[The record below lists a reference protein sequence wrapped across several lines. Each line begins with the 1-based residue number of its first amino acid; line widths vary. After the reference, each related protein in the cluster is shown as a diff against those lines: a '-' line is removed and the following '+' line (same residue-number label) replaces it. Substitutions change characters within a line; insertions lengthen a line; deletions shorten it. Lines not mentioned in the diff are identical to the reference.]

1 MVLDSVG
8 IIGLGLAG
16 KALARRL
23 LERGYAVTG
32 HDVSPEAVTAA
43 AEFGVTPAHD
53 AEAIARAHPT
63 IILSLPDSDVVNR
76 LLWSDG
82 LAAGFP
88 AAALVLDTTTGR
100 PQDAAD
106 NQERLAAQSVRFVD
120 VTLSGSSED
129 IAAGRA
135 TALVGDVAT
144 PDYDALVRAIAPT
157 VFYLGGPGRGCLG
170 KLVINH
176 IMGLNRAALAE
187 GLAMGMAAGMEGETL
202 LEVIRESAAY
212 SRVVDM
218 KGERMVREDFVP
230 ASRIAQH
237 AKDVRLIL
245 QEGERLGLAMRLERA
260 HAELLEEAI
269 TAGLGDLDNAA
280 IIKVCQGKT
289 KG

>member
-1 MVLDSVG
+1 MVLGSVG
-8 IIGLGLAG
+8 MIGLGLAG

-23 LERGYAVTG
+23 LEHGYAVTG

-43 AEFGVTPAHD
+43 AELGVTPAHD
-53 AEAIARAHPT
+53 AEALARAYPT
-63 IILSLPDSDVVNR
+63 IILSLPDSDVVSK

-82 LAAGFP
+82 LAASLP

-106 NQERLAAQSVRFVD
+106 NQERLAAQGVRFVD

-202 LEVIRESAAY
+202 LDVLRQSAAY

-245 QEGERLGLAMRLERA
+245 QEGERLGLALRLERA

-269 TAGLGDLDNAA
+269 TAGLGNLDNAA
-280 IIKVCQGKT
+280 IIRVCQGKP
-289 KG
+289 

>member
-1 MVLDSVG
+1 MVLGSVG
-8 IIGLGLAG
+8 VIGLGLAG

-23 LERGYAVTG
+23 LDRGYTVTG

-43 AEFGVTPAHD
+43 AELGVTPARD

-63 IILSLPDSDVVNR
+63 IILSLPDSDVVSR

-82 LAAGFP
+82 LAASLP
-88 AAALVLDTTTGR
+88 AKALVLDTTTGR

-106 NQERLAAQSVRFVD
+106 NQERLAAQGVRFVD

-135 TALVGDVAT
+135 TALVGDMAT
-144 PDYDALVRAIAPT
+144 PDYDALVRAMAPT

-202 LEVIRESAAY
+202 LEVIRQSAAY
-212 SRVVDM
+212 SRVADM
-218 KGERMVREDFVP
+218 KGERMVRGDFGP

-245 QEGERLGLAMRLERA
+245 QEGERLGLALRLERA

-269 TAGLGDLDNAA
+269 TAGLGALDNAA
-280 IIKVCQGKT
+280 IIRVCQGKP
-289 KG
+289 

>member
-1 MVLDSVG
+1 MVLGSVG
-8 IIGLGLAG
+8 MIGLGLAG

-23 LERGYAVTG
+23 LEHGYAVTG

-43 AEFGVTPAHD
+43 AELGVTPAHD
-53 AEAIARAHPT
+53 AEAIARTHPT
-63 IILSLPDSDVVNR
+63 IIFSLPDSDVVSK

-82 LAAGFP
+82 LAASLP

-106 NQERLAAQSVRFVD
+106 NQERLAAQGVRFVD

-202 LEVIRESAAY
+202 LDVLRQSAAY

-245 QEGERLGLAMRLERA
+245 QEGERLGLALRLERA

-269 TAGLGDLDNAA
+269 TAGLGNLDNAA
-280 IIKVCQGKT
+280 IIRVCQGKP
-289 KG
+289 

>member
-1 MVLDSVG
+1 MVLGSVG
-8 IIGLGLAG
+8 MIGLGLAG

-43 AEFGVTPAHD
+43 AELGVTPTHD

-63 IILSLPDSDVVNR
+63 IILSLPDSDVVSK

-82 LAAGFP
+82 LAASLP

-106 NQERLAAQSVRFVD
+106 NQERLAAQGVRFVD

-202 LEVIRESAAY
+202 LDVLRQSAAY

-245 QEGERLGLAMRLERA
+245 QEGERLGLALRLERA
-260 HAELLEEAI
+260 HAELLAEAI

-280 IIKVCQGKT
+280 IVKVCQGKA

>member
-1 MVLDSVG
+1 MVLGSVG
-8 IIGLGLAG
+8 MIGLGLAG

-23 LERGYAVTG
+23 LEHGYAVTG

-43 AEFGVTPAHD
+43 AELGVTPAHD
-53 AEAIARAHPT
+53 AEALARAYPT
-63 IILSLPDSDVVNR
+63 IILSLPDSDVVSK

-82 LAAGFP
+82 LAASLP

-106 NQERLAAQSVRFVD
+106 NQERLAAQGVRFVD

-202 LEVIRESAAY
+202 LEVIRQSAAY
-212 SRVVDM
+212 SRVADM
-218 KGERMVREDFVP
+218 KGERMVRGDFGP

-245 QEGERLGLAMRLERA
+245 QEGERLGLALRLERA

-269 TAGLGDLDNAA
+269 TAGLGNLDNAA
-280 IIKVCQGKT
+280 IIRVCQGKP
-289 KG
+289 